1 MASLLKRFAPL
12 LASAALGLTASAC
25 LADESVTSVETEKAD
40 LKVTTVTDGLKNPWG
55 LDFLPNGDMLVTERA
70 GQMRVVTPEG
80 EKGPALKGLP
90 EIISRGQG
98 GLLDVKLDPNFSEN
112 RWVYFAFSEP
122 GKGGKTSTAVARGK
136 LLADAM
142 EQLSEV
148 EVIFSQK
155 PKVKSNGHFGSRL
168 VFRDDGTLFITMG
181 DRQQDFDDN
190 YPQKLDSHI
199 GTVARIHP
207 DGSVPEDNPFVDT
220 KGALPE
226 IWSYGHRNIQGAD
239 LHPQTRELWTGEHG
253 PQGGDEINITLAGK
267 NYGWPV
273 ITYGEQYGGGEIGI
287 GTHKEGME
295 QPIHYWVP
303 SIANA
308 GMTFYTG
315 DQFPQWKGNLL
326 VTALKFELVARLE
339 LDGDKVTHEER
350 MFDETIGKRLRDIVQ
365 GPDGNL
371 YLLTDDSNGAILKV
385 EPAEETTE

>member
-12 LASAALGLTASAC
+12 LASAALGLSASAC
-25 LADESVTSVETEKAD
+25 LADDSVIMVETEKAD
-40 LKVTTVTDGLKNPWG
+40 LKVTRLTDGLKNPWG
-55 LDFLPNGDMLVTERA
+55 LTFLPNGDMLVTERA
-70 GQMRVVTPEG
+70 GQMRIVTPAG

-90 EIISRGQG
+90 EIVSRGQG
-98 GLLDVKLDPNFSEN
+98 GLLDVELDPDFAEN
-112 RWVYFAFSEP
+112 RWVYFSFSEP
-122 GKGGKTSTAVARGK
+122 GKDGKTSTAVARGK

-155 PKVKSNGHFGSRL
+155 PKVKSSGHFGSRL

-181 DRQQDFDDN
+181 DRQQDFEDN

-199 GTVARIHP
+199 GTVARVNP

-226 IWSYGHRNIQGAD
+226 IWSYGHRNVQGAD

-253 PQGGDEINITLAGK
+253 PQGGDEINITRAGN
-267 NYGWPV
+267 NYGWPI

-295 QPIHYWVP
+295 QPLHYWVP
-303 SIANA
+303 SIANC

-326 VTALKFELVARLE
+326 VASLKFQLISRLE
-339 LDGDKVTHEER
+339 LDGEKVTHEER
-350 MFDETIGKRLRDIVQ
+350 FFDDSIGKRLRDIVQ

-371 YLLTDDSNGAILKV
+371 YLLTDDRNGAILKV
-385 EPAEETTE
+385 EPAE